1 MSKLENTTEQW
12 PGDVRTKMTLLVSL
26 PFFIILGVKVK
37 VSFEVSFAVNI
48 HFVMILIKIN
58 RIGHSLHCSACL
70 TRGEVSTLASK
81 NYLHKK
87 GIDSGMCL
95 ESAAHCV
102 ALWSIG
108 LSPDR
113 SAMRLSLV

>member
-48 HFVMILIKIN
+48 HFVMIFIKIN
-58 RIGHSLHCSACL
+58 RMGHSLHCSACL
-70 TRGEVSTLASK
+70 ARGEVSTLASK
-81 NYLHKK
+81 YYLYKK
-87 GIDSGMCL
+87 DMCL

>member
-48 HFVMILIKIN
+48 HFVMIFIKIN

-81 NYLHKK
+81 NYLYKK
-87 GIDSGMCL
+87 GI
-95 ESAAHCV
+95 V
-102 ALWSIG
+102 AY
-108 LSPDR
+108 
-113 SAMRLSLV
+113 V

>member
-1 MSKLENTTEQW
+1 MSKLESTTEQW
-12 PGDVRTKMTLLVSL
+12 PGDVRTKMTLLLVSL

-48 HFVMILIKIN
+48 HFVMIFIKIN

-81 NYLHKK
+81 NYLYKK
-87 GIDSGMCL
+87 GIV
-95 ESAAHCV
+95 ACV
-102 ALWSIG
+102 
-108 LSPDR
+108 
-113 SAMRLSLV
+113 